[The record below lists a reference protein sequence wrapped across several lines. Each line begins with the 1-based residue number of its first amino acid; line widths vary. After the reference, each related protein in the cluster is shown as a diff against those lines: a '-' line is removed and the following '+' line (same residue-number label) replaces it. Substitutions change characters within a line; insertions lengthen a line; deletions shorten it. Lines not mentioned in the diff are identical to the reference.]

1 MYELNPGGLIWL
13 ASGKFKGG
21 PHSGWSEGWFAI
33 CVAHIA
39 ASRDRVAEC
48 AGGYWPRR
56 KYVTGWKHP
65 MAKWIFKRLLSVHA
79 VCPFRSRTRVVH
91 WPANMW
97 RTRSAGALAVTWLKR
112 RDGWVWWEKMEGF
125 SSKEVFHKKERVL
138 EDADEMDTF
147 FFGIEWYWNLDP
159 SFWSIESQRHTM
171 ILTELPSWFF
181 STHLLNN
188 KKNRRFFCL
197 SQKIADQKLPGP
209 RTGWGY
215 SLVNGRCTCEGDSL
229 HDGLSSVCSYDAS
242 HVCSSDSSAG
252 STSTS
257 TTLMGPVGEWV
268 ATGQC
273 LSDIPDFWMSCGYVF
288 QLQCASKTSYPV
300 RGAIFWAPNPA
311 NTCSLPSTCNDV
323 GDFLCCPEES
333 WEPCLL
339 YDWTA
344 VGVVFLVILLLLML
358 LGGNRSV
365 FLVSYLPILFFSS
378 LHLSHGIFFVTNE
391 WLFVTFPSMG
401 TFESNNNKNHHV
413 PQKLCLRKISFFFF
427 FLASSIEEMRFFLD
441 QKFFKPWGWW
451 LLQVACC
458 WGVTSVWKSSLT
470 WHFSGNRR
478 IGWVFVVK
486 PNKKSPVFPPPKKR
500 FSAKKSRL
508 GRDPLLNWKQMFVF
522 IPDFYFSW
530 FFFLKHSFWKND
542 GWKMFN
548 FRGVNGLWSLGS
560 KFVFYHVSRHR
571 SFCW

>member
-1 MYELNPGGLIWL
+1 MPVVFFRCIDVKRYSLTGKCMNILVGHWQ

-21 PHSGWSEGWFAI
+21 PHSKFTLLPSTF
-33 CVAHIA
+33 
-39 ASRDRVAEC
+39 RVGQKVGCHLCCFSLPQEIAEC
-48 AGGYWPRR
+48 AGVFP
-56 KYVTGWKHP
+56 WKRDGKNP
-65 MAKWIFKRLLSVHA
+65 MVKWISRLLSLHA
-79 VCPFRSRTRVVH
+79 VV
-91 WPANMW
+91 
-97 RTRSAGALAVTWLKR
+97 RSAHDACCTLTSEYVTNSECWSPCSNVATE
-112 RDGWVWWEKMEGF
+112 GWMGLVRKNEGF
-125 SSKEVFHKKERVL
+125 SSKDFYPPKKR
-138 EDADEMDTF
+138 EDWKMQMKWTPF

-159 SFWSIESQRHTM
+159 SFWSESQRHTM

-188 KKNRRFFCL
+188 KKHRRFFLLVPKNCWP
-197 SQKIADQKLPGP
+197 KTAGP
-209 RTGWGY
+209 QNGWGY

-242 HVCSSDSSAG
+242 HVCSSDSSTG
-252 STSTS
+252 STS

-365 FLVSYLPILFFSS
+365 FLVSYLPILFFLVTPFIPWDFFRDKWMTFCSFPQWRP
-378 LHLSHGIFFVTNE
+378 LSPTKKPSRTKTCIRKF
-391 WLFVTFPSMG
+391 LF
-401 TFESNNNKNHHV
+401 
-413 PQKLCLRKISFFFF
+413 L
-427 FLASSIEEMRFFLD
+427 LASFWRCVLI
-441 QKFFKPWGWW
+441 KFFK
-451 LLQVACC
+451 LRCCCVACC
-458 WGVTSVWKSSLT
+458 YCYKCCCFSESGAKRRKFTNLAPSQPELVGV
-470 WHFSGNRR
+470 
-478 IGWVFVVK
+478 VVGQGK
-486 PNKKSPVFPPPKKR
+486 GTDTEWSQEIPVFPKKKIRQSSVGDPPNWNMFLSR
-500 FSAKKSRL
+500 FTSPKFNTASEKMMV
-508 GRDPLLNWKQMFVF
+508 GR
-522 IPDFYFSW
+522 
-530 FFFLKHSFWKND
+530 
-542 GWKMFN
+542 
-548 FRGVNGLWSLGS
+548 
-560 KFVFYHVSRHR
+560 
-571 SFCW
+571 C